1 MNMDAI
7 MWIALFVVG
16 LAMAGYLLAVL
27 LHPEK
32 W

>member
-1 MNMDAI
+1 MNLDAI
-7 MWIALFVVG
+7 MWVALFIVG
-16 LAMAGYLLAVL
+16 LAMTGYLLAVL

>member
-1 MNMDAI
+1 
-7 MWIALFVVG
+7 MWVALFVVG
-16 LAMAGYLLAVL
+16 LAMTGYLLAVL